1 MKYTYIILN
10 LLPFLLILQTH
21 LIVYALNSSHF
32 SLLAKRLNV
41 SASKVPD
48 LLAKGETLIKGNR
61 LLIPLLN
68 ESIYGGSYIDL
79 KATKIIINTVDDS
92 KKKIITNN
100 ATIKPYLNFL
110 SFVKVSN
117 SLAKLNSNF
126 KELTR
131 LAKHYNVKN
140 FVISNEY
147 KKNNIVIYL
156 NNSDKLNQEFIKN
169 GKKLNPIIVDVSK
182 TTKKVAFG
190 SHNSS
195 ALESRAIGIEL
206 LGGSGLT
213 QRGGYKH
220 GFIDFY
226 YAPWW
231 APDTILPE
239 NLIGSMTM
247 RDINETDRGFILKE
261 TNNFDV
267 KPFILNTVSPEFP
280 ELGIAGTMFADD
292 SIVGLEGFIYENVI
306 ITDQLGLEGDSGA
319 PVYVYTDVLSLGIL
333 KVNLIGMY
341 SGSTHLNNWP
351 FGLVTPV
358 YKILKE

>member
-1 MKYTYIILN
+1 
-10 LLPFLLILQTH
+10 
-21 LIVYALNSSHF
+21 
-32 SLLAKRLNV
+32 
-41 SASKVPD
+41 
-48 LLAKGETLIKGNR
+48 
-61 LLIPLLN
+61 
-68 ESIYGGSYIDL
+68 
-79 KATKIIINTVDDS
+79 
-92 KKKIITNN
+92 
-100 ATIKPYLNFL
+100 
-110 SFVKVSN
+110 
-117 SLAKLNSNF
+117 KLNSNF

-131 LAKHYNVKN
+131 LAKHYNAKN
-140 FVISNEY
+140 FVISKEY

-156 NNSDKLNQEFIKN
+156 DNSDKLNQKFIKN
-169 GKKLNPIIVDVSK
+169 AKKLNPIIVDVSK
-182 TTKKVAFG
+182 STKNVAFG
-190 SHNSS
+190 SHNPS
-195 ALESRAIGIEL
+195 ALESRQIGIEL

-247 RDINETDRGFILKE
+247 RDVNGTDRGFILKE
-261 TNNFDV
+261 TSNFDV

-292 SIVGLEGFIYENVI
+292 SIVGLEVCKYGRTTHYTCAKIRSINSVANVQGFIYENMI
-306 ITDQLGLEGDSGA
+306 ITDQIGLEGDSGA

-341 SGSTHLNNWP
+341 AS
-351 FGLVTPV
+351 
-358 YKILKE
+358 